1 MAATYQLS
9 VDWRGNGFAEPDDD
23 VTARTLEQRTPV
35 TVKYGRTLARQFA
48 PTDPGE
54 LNFELNN
61 ISRDYSPENTSS
73 PIAGFVAPGRPVQFQ
88 ATAGGTVTTLY
99 TGYLDD
105 FDIKPGLNERSVPVT
120 CIDALGRLRGVTVTT
135 ALWQGIR
142 TGAAVDL
149 VLDAVGWPAD
159 MRDLDWVCRTCRSGG
174 WTGWMR
180 SRR

>member
-1 MAATYQLS
+1 MAANYQLS
-9 VDWRGNGFAEPDDD
+9 IDWRGNGFAEPADD

-61 ISRDYSPENTSS
+61 ISRDYSPENTAS

-88 ATAGGTVTTLY
+88 ATAAGTVTTLY

-105 FDIKPGLNERSVPVT
+105 
-120 CIDALGRLRGVTVTT
+120 
-135 ALWQGIR
+135 
-142 TGAAVDL
+142 
-149 VLDAVGWPAD
+149 
-159 MRDLDWVCRTCRSGG
+159 
-174 WTGWMR
+174 
-180 SRR
+180 